1 MLTDALIKNITTM
14 VDDPLLTHVV
24 IFLIL
29 IYVVIKLISGF
40 DAQRNDSANFIDGFC
55 IHSGLLGCL
64 GISLTNTNVLQ
75 GCVPCQVII
84 SGSPI

>member
-29 IYVVIKLISGF
+29 IYVAIKLISGF
-40 DAQRNDSANFIDGFC
+40 DAQKNDSANFIDGLDELRKNRR
-55 IHSGLLGCL
+55 G
-64 GISLTNTNVLQ
+64 
-75 GCVPCQVII
+75 
-84 SGSPI
+84 